1 MPARVS
7 DTFVLRT
14 YPYKEADLIVSFF
27 TRDQGK
33 LRGAAR
39 RARRP
44 KSPYGSGLERLSQVR
59 MAYIQREN
67 AELVTLTGCELI
79 ESQFSLQ
86 SDYTRG
92 LALDFFTEVT
102 EQLLPSHEPNE
113 KFYRLLASVL
123 EYLHKDGEVWA
134 AVSYFGL
141 WAVRLAGVLPEMRV
155 SDESAEIA
163 QEMFVKPIS
172 ALTPR
177 AWTKATCQDMRRHL
191 VRAMEQHAE
200 RRFLTAPMLESV

>member
-1 MPARVS
+1 M
-7 DTFVLRT
+7 
-14 YPYKEADLIVSFF
+14 
-27 TRDQGK
+27 
-33 LRGAAR
+33 
-39 RARRP
+39 
-44 KSPYGSGLERLSQVR
+44 
-59 MAYIQREN
+59 
-67 AELVTLTGCELI
+67 
-79 ESQFSLQ
+79 
-86 SDYTRG
+86 
-92 LALDFFTEVT
+92 
-102 EQLLPSHEPNE
+102 LPSHEPNE

-123 EYLHKDGEVWA
+123 EYLHKDGDVWA

-155 SDESAEIA
+155 SDESAAIA

-200 RRFLTAPMLESV
+200 RRFLTAPMLEAL